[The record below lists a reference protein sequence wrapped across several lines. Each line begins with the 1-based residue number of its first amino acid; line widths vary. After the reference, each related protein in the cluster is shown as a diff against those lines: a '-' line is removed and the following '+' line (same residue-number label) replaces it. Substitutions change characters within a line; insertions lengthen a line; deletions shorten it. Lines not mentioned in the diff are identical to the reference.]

1 VTVELR
7 APVLSDAAAIAD
19 ALNEF
24 NRPAGFDLDSPE
36 EVTVWL
42 EFPSFDLEKDV
53 RVAVDDGKIVGYAEA
68 VQLAGDDKLVFGDVR
83 AGPEHGDASAA
94 LLDFVEARARELTS
108 PGGRLRIWTADR
120 AEAARKLLETRGFEV
135 QRYSLRML
143 ADLEAEPDEP
153 QWPEGI
159 SVRTRDGDEDDRP
172 AFELQCETFADQGGD
187 YVSETFEDWLH
198 WVRREPFDPGLWFLA
213 FSDGELV
220 GISLCRGEWAGDDE
234 LGWVSVV
241 GVRRS
246 WRRKGLGSAL
256 LLHSFRELRQ
266 RGARRV
272 GLGVRADNAT
282 GAVRVYERVGMREV
296 GRQVWYEKAGI

>member
-7 APVLSDAAAIAD
+7 PPVREDAAAIAD

-36 EVTVWL
+36 EVGVWL
-42 EFPSFDLEKDV
+42 EFPSFDLARDV
-53 RVAVDDGKIVGYAEA
+53 RVAVESGRIVGYAEA
-68 VQLAGDDKLVFGDVR
+68 VQLPDDEKLVFGDVR
-83 AGPEHGDASAA
+83 AGPQHGDASAA
-94 LLDFVEARARELTS
+94 LLDFVEQRARELAS
-108 PGGRLRIWTADR
+108 ADGRLRIWTAER
-120 AEAARKLLETRGFEV
+120 AESWREFLESHGFEV
-135 QRYSLRML
+135 QRYSLRMV
-143 ADLEAEPDEP
+143 ADVDDEP
-153 QWPEGI
+153 AAPSWPEGI
-159 SVRTRDGDEDDRP
+159 SVRTRERDEDDR
-172 AFELQCETFADQGGD
+172 AAYDLQSETFADQGGD

-213 FSDGELV
+213 FDGEELV

-234 LGWVSVV
+234 MGWVSVL

-256 LLHSFRELRQ
+256 LLHSFRELRA
-266 RGARRV
+266 RGAKRV

-296 GRQVWYEKAGI
+296 GRQVWYEKAGL

>member
-7 APVLSDAAAIAD
+7 PPLLEDAAAIAE

-42 EFPSFDLEKDV
+42 EFPSFDLAEDV
-53 RVAVDDGKIVGYAEA
+53 RVAVESGKIVGYAEA
-68 VQLAGDDKLVFGDVR
+68 VQLPGDEKLVFGDVR
-83 AGPEHGDASAA
+83 AGPQHGDASAA
-94 LLDFVEARARELTS
+94 LLDFVEARARELAS
-108 PGGRLRIWTADR
+108 PEGRLRIWTAER
-120 AEAARKLLETRGFEV
+120 ADAARQLLETHGFEV
-135 QRYSLRML
+135 HRYSLRMV
-143 ADLEAEPDEP
+143 ADLDNEPAEPS
-153 QWPEGI
+153 WPEGI
-159 SVRTRDGDEDDRP
+159 SVRTRDRDEDDR
-172 AFELQCETFADQGGD
+172 AAYDLQCETFADQGGD
-187 YVSETFEDWLH
+187 HVAEPFQDWLH
-198 WVRREPFDPGLWFLA
+198 WAKREPFDPALWFLA
-213 FSDGELV
+213 FAEDELV

-234 LGWVSVV
+234 MGWVAVL

-256 LLHSFRELRQ
+256 LLHSFRELRA
-266 RGARRV
+266 RGAKRV

-296 GRQVWYEKAGI
+296 ARQVWYEKAGL

>member
-1 VTVELR
+1 VSVELR
-7 APVLSDAAAIAD
+7 PPVREDAAAIAD

-36 EVTVWL
+36 EVGVWL
-42 EFPSFDLEKDV
+42 EFPSFDLEQDV
-53 RVAVDDGKIVGYAEA
+53 RVAVEAGKIVGYAEA
-68 VQLAGDDKLVFGDVR
+68 VQLPDDEKLVFADVR
-83 AGPEHGDASAA
+83 AGPQHGDASAA
-94 LLDFVEARARELTS
+94 LLDFVERRARELAG
-108 PGGRLRIWTADR
+108 GGRLRIWTAER
-120 AEAARKLLETRGFEV
+120 ADAWRKFLESHGFEV
-135 QRYSLRML
+135 QRYSLRMV
-143 ADLEAEPDEP
+143 ADLDDEP
-153 QWPEGI
+153 REPEWPEGI
-159 SVRTRDGDEDDRP
+159 SVRTRERDEDDR
-172 AFELQCETFADQGGD
+172 AVYELQRETFADQAAD

-198 WVRREPFDPGLWFLA
+198 WVKREPFDPGLWFLA
-213 FSDGELV
+213 FAGEELV
-220 GISLCRGEWAGDDE
+220 GISLCRGEWAGDEE

-256 LLHSFRELRQ
+256 LLHSFRELRA
-266 RGARRV
+266 RGCKRV